1 MSLPCHRVS
10 IAVLSVL
17 LSPLALP
24 SFAQQPVSVPN
35 TKEIIGLAGVKNNT
49 KGTLT
54 IEKGYLRFANSNVK
68 ADLATTMMTDVI
80 TGEDSQRAMGGT
92 LGTLTMFAPYGGGR
106 FLSLFR
112 TKLDTLTIEYRD
124 DAGGLHGVIFALPA
138 GKAGP
143 VKKELVA
150 QGAHT
155 SVPIQEDSG
164 SQTSKPPSS
173 TGKKP

>member
-1 MSLPCHRVS
+1 MLLPCHRV
-10 IAVLSVL
+10 IVAVLSVL

-24 SFAQQPVSVPN
+24 SFAQQPVSVPD
-35 TKEIIGLAGVKNNT
+35 TKEVIGLTGVKKNT

-54 IEKGYLRFANSNVK
+54 IDKGFLHFANSKVK
-68 ADLATTMMTDVI
+68 AELATAKMTDVI
-80 TGEDSQRAMGGT
+80 TGEDSQRAIGGT

-124 DAGGLHGVIFALPA
+124 DGGGLHGVIFTLPV
-138 GKAGP
+138 GKAEA

-150 QGAHT
+150 QGVHT
-155 SVPIQEDSG
+155 SIPVQEG
-164 SQTSKPPSS
+164 SNGNTSKPSS
-173 TGKKP
+173 PTGEKP

>member
-1 MSLPCHRVS
+1 MSLPRHTVAA
-10 IAVLSVL
+10 AVLAVL

-24 SFAQQPVSVPN
+24 SFAQQPVSVPD
-35 TKEIIGLAGVKNNT
+35 TKEVIGLAGVKNNT

-54 IEKGYLRFANSNVK
+54 IEKGFLHFAHSK
-68 ADLATTMMTDVI
+68 AKAELATATMTDVI
-80 TGEDSQRAMGGT
+80 TGEDSQRAIGGT
-92 LGTLTMFAPYGGGR
+92 LGTLTMFAPYGSGR

-124 DAGGLHGVIFALPA
+124 DVGGLHGVIFTLPVS
-138 GKAGP
+138 KAEA

-155 SVPIQEDSG
+155 SIPIQEDSG
-164 SQTSKPPSS
+164 GQTSKPPSP
-173 TGKKP
+173 TGEKP